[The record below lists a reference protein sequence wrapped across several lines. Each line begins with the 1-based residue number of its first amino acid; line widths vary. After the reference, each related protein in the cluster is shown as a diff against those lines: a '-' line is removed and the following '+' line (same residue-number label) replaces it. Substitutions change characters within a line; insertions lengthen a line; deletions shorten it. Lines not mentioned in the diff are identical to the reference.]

1 VVVRTLVAVETPQM
15 STPSGF
21 VASNIGENTLT
32 LTWNPA
38 SSSETPRYIITR
50 DGVASPLATIEDP
63 VGITFLT
70 VIELAHDTDYT
81 FRLKSVDRAGVNLD
95 SNSVSVSL
103 KTAAHVYVG
112 TMLPLTSLTADS
124 VTDTAVNLV
133 WEAYSDSQH
142 PPVIEIFKDGISIAK
157 FDLAPETTTYAV
169 SGLIPGTAYA
179 FSAQITDKSDVRAG
193 STMSNVNVKT
203 IYWSYD
209 FELATNHY
217 QKDFSVDALFTHGSI
232 TIDDFYSNTA
242 VVYEMYY
249 LGPSAAP
256 LGTPLLVPKEGIDVF
271 AAPNPGGTYW
281 FDPDSYLN
289 FSAWYIGNTKYRL
302 IKKLGIQ
309 NN

>member
-1 VVVRTLVAVETPQM
+1 
-15 STPSGF
+15 
-21 VASNIGENTLT
+21 
-32 LTWNPA
+32 
-38 SSSETPRYIITR
+38 
-50 DGVASPLATIEDP
+50 
-63 VGITFLT
+63 
-70 VIELAHDTDYT
+70 
-81 FRLKSVDRAGVNLD
+81 
-95 SNSVSVSL
+95 
-103 KTAAHVYVG
+103 
-112 TMLPLTSLTADS
+112 
-124 VTDTAVNLV
+124 
-133 WEAYSDSQH
+133 
-142 PPVIEIFKDGISIAK
+142 
-157 FDLAPETTTYAV
+157 
-169 SGLIPGTAYA
+169 
-179 FSAQITDKSDVRAG
+179 
-193 STMSNVNVKT
+193 
-203 IYWSYD
+203 
-209 FELATNHY
+209 LATNHY